1 MFSAFPNQRELV
13 SPTLSHDYHSAMGG
27 ALWER
32 FDARSAAVLVS
43 TSGAFFLP
51 VFAFGS
57 PELVRPGAMPALVG
71 VWLYTLASFAF
82 TLRAGRLNDLQFALI
97 GFGGMVGVA
106 VSAFVVTDPAA
117 ARAIV
122 ALLSAI
128 PAIAAMASTKRVTL
142 LFTIVAILF
151 AVILSVYWSTSN
163 AAQLVAAGAAIL
175 TVCVPIFMVAVL
187 RSSLEFAMEKVSR
200 LGEVDPLTGALNR
213 RGLVRRHA
221 SVFDRCSR
229 SGEAVG
235 FLLIDI
241 DHFKEVNDSL
251 GHAAGDKV
259 LVDSV
264 RTIATAAP
272 VDSLVSRIGGE
283 EFVVVCGVDSVADM
297 SATAA
302 RIRAAV
308 AEEGQVTVSVGAVF
322 APIERAYEGL
332 PNISEIIDAL
342 TRQADRSVYWAK
354 GNGRDRVIMQT
365 APTIHWRP
373 GVPAESPGDPV
384 DLSGNSGL
392 RALVS
397 RAGGRQLQT
406 PEPGDA
412 RGV

>member
-1 MFSAFPNQRELV
+1 
-13 SPTLSHDYHSAMGG
+13 MGE

-32 FDARSAAVLVS
+32 FDARSAAVLAS

-51 VFAFGS
+51 IFAFAS
-57 PELVRPGAMPALVG
+57 PELVRPGAMPALVV

-82 TLRAGRLNDLQFALI
+82 TLRAGRLNDSQFAVI
-97 GFGGMVGVA
+97 GFCGMVGVA

-142 LFTIVAILF
+142 LFTIVAIVF
-151 AVILSVYWSTSN
+151 AVVLSVYWSASN

-221 SVFDRCSR
+221 RVFDRCSR

-264 RTIATAAP
+264 RTITNAAP
-272 VDSLVSRIGGE
+272 AHSLVSRIGGE
-283 EFVVVCGVDSVADM
+283 EFVVMCGVDSVADM
-297 SATAA
+297 SAEAS

-322 APIERAYEGL
+322 APVERAYDGL

-342 TRQADRSVYWAK
+342 TRQADRSVYRAK
-354 GNGRDRVIMQT
+354 GHGRDRVIMQT
-365 APTIHWRP
+365 APTIHWHP
-373 GVPAESPGDPV
+373 GVPAESPGHQV
-384 DLSGNSGL
+384 DLSDNTGL
-392 RALVS
+392 RSLVN
-397 RAGGRQLQT
+397 RARDRQLQA
-406 PEPGDA
+406 PEPGEA
-412 RGV
+412 RGA